1 MHWKTEKNTPF
12 PMPVEVRV
20 GERIETLA
28 MKDGSGSISVPAGA
42 TWTIDPHSKVLRR
55 LEHIEALPGIREK
68 QAQEAKLNDSCAGF
82 PAGAAIQAAT
92 GRASG
97 PPLPRCFGVH
107 ATIRPNG
114 VGARAMAIL

>member
-1 MHWKTEKNTPF
+1 MPSLSLANAASGRDLQWFFDVYMYQKDLPELVVTPVGNTLTMHWKTEKNTPF

-55 LEHIEALPGIREK
+55 LEHIEAYQEYEK
-68 QAQEAKLNDSCAGF
+68 NK
-82 PAGAAIQAAT
+82 
-92 GRASG
+92 RKK
-97 PPLPRCFGVH
+97 
-107 ATIRPNG
+107 PN
-114 VGARAMAIL
+114 